1 MNDRKRR
8 NDPVV
13 DYTISGLTLDDMM
26 KYDLKPE
33 YRINEAEVLAELD
46 KKIAEEENK
55 NKESAKSK

>member
-46 KKIAEEENK
+46 KKIAEKENK

>member
-1 MNDRKRR
+1 MIKKRR